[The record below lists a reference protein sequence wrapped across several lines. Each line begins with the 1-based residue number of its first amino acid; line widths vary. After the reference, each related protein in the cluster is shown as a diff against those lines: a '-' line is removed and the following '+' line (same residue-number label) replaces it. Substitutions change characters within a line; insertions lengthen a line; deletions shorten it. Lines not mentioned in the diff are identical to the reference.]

1 MSAHTLQFFLRY
13 RICDAKLQENSIEVG
28 QLNLKTDQQENLF
41 SGNSLHADFQTGIS
55 EVLKDKA
62 SQFY

>member
-1 MSAHTLQFFLRY
+1 MSAYTLYFFLRY
-13 RICDAKLQENSIEVG
+13 RIYDVKLQQNSIEVG

-41 SGNSLHADFQTGIS
+41 SGNSIPADFQTGLT
-55 EVLKDKA
+55 EVLTDKM